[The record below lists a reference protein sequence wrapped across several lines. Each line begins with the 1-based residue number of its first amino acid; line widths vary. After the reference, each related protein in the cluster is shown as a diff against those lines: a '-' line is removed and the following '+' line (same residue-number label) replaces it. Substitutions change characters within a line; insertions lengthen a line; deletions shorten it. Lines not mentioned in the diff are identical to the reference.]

1 MLDFECW
8 MQHIIWE
15 SSIISLSIDQG
26 ICVSYL
32 AQVEFEFPIWAWV
45 QATAG
50 TAIGSG
56 DHHQFSFLQLLTQYF
71 IVCLCIQMS
80 GGKKATA
87 EIAISNGHHQQLL
100 FWQWLRSQAQVVNS
114 NSTSAV
120 QDPQQFWVQS
130 QSYYINWV
138 TCYFNFM
145 IVLASWLGDKGNK
158 CHDIPLFS
166 MGISIILYFLS
177 KKNMC

>member
-8 MQHIIWE
+8 MHHIVWE
-15 SSIISLSIDQG
+15 SSIISLSMDQG

-32 AQVEFEFPIWAWV
+32 AQVGFEFLIWAWV

-56 DHHQFSFLQLLTQYF
+56 DHHQFSFLQWLTQYF

-87 EIAISNGHHQQLL
+87 EMVICKLPPPAITVFAVTLISSSGGELKLYLSCTGSTAILGAVPKLL
-100 FWQWLRSQAQVVNS
+100 HKL
-114 NSTSAV
+114 SA
-120 QDPQQFWVQS
+120 
-130 QSYYINWV
+130 
-138 TCYFNFM
+138 M
-145 IVLASWLGDKGNK
+145 
-158 CHDIPLFS
+158 LF
-166 MGISIILYFLS
+166 
-177 KKNMC
+177 